1 MFVQNTLKTITRSLL
16 LLFLFVLG
24 TFLNII
30 EFFQYFIAD
39 NYYSFLDIPLE
50 DASTVEFFVLLV
62 VAVLVFG
69 ISVATIRMPKDSLAL
84 NYLIC
89 IWFIAINI
97 FKLAFYIPNISFDQ
111 EYLWFALKQ
120 FIPLV
125 PCGVVTAMAFLKL
138 TDLKY
143 DKY

>member
-24 TFLNII
+24 AFLNII

-50 DASTVEFFVLLV
+50 GASTVEFFVLLV

-69 ISVATIRMPKDSLAL
+69 ISIATIRMQKDSLAL

-125 PCGVVTAMAFLKL
+125 
-138 TDLKY
+138 
-143 DKY
+143 

>member
-24 TFLNII
+24 AFLNII

-50 DASTVEFFVLLV
+50 GASTVEFFVLLV

-69 ISVATIRMPKDSLAL
+69 ISIATIRMQKDSLAL